1 MRTIARILLYD
12 VLLAL
17 VYIACDA
24 YLAYFYFSQNDFWWG
39 LLTLL
44 AVALPGTLGLQISK
58 LLSYYCL
65 YILFFRVFVLH
76 ILLVTWRP

>member
-24 YLAYFYFSQNDFWWG
+24 YLAYFYFSQDHFWWG

-44 AVALPGTLGLQISK
+44 AVALPGTLGLQ
-58 LLSYYCL
+58 L
-65 YILFFRVFVLH
+65 
-76 ILLVTWRP
+76 

>member
-1 MRTIARILLYD
+1 MIIHLFQNINEEIVLKMRTIARILLYD

-24 YLAYFYFSQNDFWWG
+24 YLAYFYFSQDHFWWG

-44 AVALPGTLGLQISK
+44 AVALPGTLGL
-58 LLSYYCL
+58 
-65 YILFFRVFVLH
+65 
-76 ILLVTWRP
+76 